1 MRQQFEIIQNQK
13 QKFSSKLVPSMEILS
28 LSQHELESLVDTS
41 LMENPFSDI
50 EQNQITLESK
60 DVDPDYRKVRKK
72 QGDQYEFEAA
82 DEQQNEL
89 AEHVMPQLYPYI
101 KTKRDEEIFTV
112 LLESL
117 DSRGFLAE
125 AEEDLCRFLNIK
137 KDRLNRYLNIMKHI
151 DPAGLAA
158 KDTRECILV
167 QLSQMEG
174 SALAQRIVESYLEAI
189 SVKDYNKIARLEHT
203 TAAQVEDA
211 LALIQ
216 SLNPIPANGFKV
228 HEKTMF
234 IVPDVYIRKED
245 TTVIM
250 EMNSRIQD
258 KLKMNTE
265 NYELYKSSVYNEEA
279 KAFLKEKLNDFKWLQ
294 YSVSRR
300 AVTVKK
306 IITFLVDYQMAFFLT
321 GDERKL
327 RPLRLVDIAEHLH
340 MHYSTISRAIS
351 NKFFQCVYGTYSFHF
366 LIPRCY
372 EKQGEVTASID
383 TLKNEIK
390 EIISAEDK
398 ESPYSDEKIH
408 QLLEEDGFVISRRS
422 VTLYRKECC
431 IPSSRNRKI
440 SHK

>member
-72 QGDQYEFEAA
+72 QEDQHEFEAA

>member
-50 EQNQITLESK
+50 EQNQITLETK

-72 QGDQYEFEAA
+72 QEDQHEFEAA

-211 LALIQ
+211 LTLIQ

-390 EIISAEDK
+390 EIINAEDK

>member
-72 QGDQYEFEAA
+72 QEDQHEFEAA

-203 TAAQVEDA
+203 TAARVEDA
-211 LALIQ
+211 LTLIQ

-390 EIISAEDK
+390 EIISAENK

>member
-72 QGDQYEFEAA
+72 QEDQHEFEAA

-211 LALIQ
+211 LTLIQ

>member
-50 EQNQITLESK
+50 EQNQITLETK

-72 QGDQYEFEAA
+72 QEDQHEFEAA

-228 HEKTMF
+228 HEKPMF

-390 EIISAEDK
+390 EIISAENK

>member
-72 QGDQYEFEAA
+72 QEDQHEFEAA

-250 EMNSRIQD
+250 EMNSRVQD

>member
-72 QGDQYEFEAA
+72 QEDQHEFEAA

-137 KDRLNRYLNIMKHI
+137 KDRLTRYLNIMKHI

>member
-72 QGDQYEFEAA
+72 QEDQHEFEAA

-398 ESPYSDEKIH
+398 KSPYSDEKIH

>member
-72 QGDQYEFEAA
+72 QEDQHEFEAA

-203 TAAQVEDA
+203 TAARVEDA
-211 LALIQ
+211 LTLIQ

-390 EIISAEDK
+390 EIINAEDK

>member
-72 QGDQYEFEAA
+72 QEVQHEFEAA

-211 LALIQ
+211 LTLIQ

>member
-72 QGDQYEFEAA
+72 QENQHEFEAA

-203 TAAQVEDA
+203 TAARVEDA